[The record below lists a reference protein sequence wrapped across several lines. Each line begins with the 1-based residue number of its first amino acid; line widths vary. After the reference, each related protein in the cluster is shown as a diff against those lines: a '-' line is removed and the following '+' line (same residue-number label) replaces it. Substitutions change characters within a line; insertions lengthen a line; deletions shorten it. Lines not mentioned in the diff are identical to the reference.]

1 MKRSKKLVFFGT
13 ILSLAVVGYSSKIVF
28 FGGKELNFRE
38 EPIDP
43 IEVVITGNNEYGA
56 TLEASIKGNVSD
68 LNDYTYQWWYL
79 DYSGK
84 DTKRKTI
91 AGENNRTYL
100 ITEKMKDR
108 AIGVSVYD
116 KKNKEYND
124 VTDRKTNSSDTVVL
138 KNIEVTLEGKE
149 SSYTG
154 NAIYANGAKVSDGS
168 SVSYT
173 YYTDSKCTKKTNV
186 DSGASYIG
194 AAPIDAGEYYVQ
206 ARLDDAGGVLNPA
219 SRCVSHIIK
228 PVKVNVNWSGDNF
241 IYNGYKQGS
250 IASSDTYVNGEV
262 VNLSNDLAVNVGIY
276 KTTAYCS
283 SVSGGRGKCSNYEL
297 SNITREFS
305 IDKADTTVTLKESV
319 NTYNGLIIS
328 ANKAVSSVDGE
339 IKYTY
344 YLDNA
349 CTKLTDE
356 SVGAGVLGTPP
367 IDAGNYYVKAELME
381 TGNYKGSN
389 SGCVSHKI
397 LPKDVNVTW
406 SNTNLYFTGEEQGPD
421 AKASGMIDKEVVVLS
436 RPTEFDKGT
445 YNIAATCRNVLG
457 GRNKCS
463 NYNLVNN
470 QVTYT
475 INKKVT
481 ELELFSLK
489 YTYDG
494 GNKSISG
501 KTNSDGQIV
510 FEYYKD
516 SNLTMKTDSLDG
528 AVEIGGAPVDAGIYY
543 VKATVLETEYYVSL
557 SKVVTLTIDP
567 KKVEFSWDNQDYD
580 YNGSYIV
587 PIFGSINGIDNEK
600 INLVSVNG
608 ATDVGKYST
617 DVVCSSVENG
627 RGECSNYEL
636 LNNSGYFKINKVKP
650 NINVKAFNKTYNTVY
665 DSVVSTYTFV
675 GGNANVEGEIK
686 YYYDKS
692 CSNVAKVEPVDVGKY
707 YFIVETKANN
717 NFKANKSEC
726 LPYTIN
732 KKDVTVNWEGKK
744 YTYNGK
750 SQGPSATVDT
760 GLNEDIVLD
769 VKKEVNAGTYV
780 TEATCK
786 KVIDGRNICNNYS
799 LVNNN
804 YSFKIEKKNP
814 TIEVTETF
822 NMTYPSE
829 DRYVLSYKVDDIK
842 YVDLS
847 VTNSEQ
853 FIYKYDEEGKLLLIP
868 KEIGIGKLN
877 ICTVEN
883 SNYNSVCK
891 DVVVNVNG
899 VSYINENFDKKNTSI
914 KLIDEYDNAKVNDG
928 IYESGRGE
936 DIKSKFGVKIES
948 KTWSTLRFNY
958 GLYNKS
964 GDATMTI
971 TISGNDGTSRKI
983 LTTSNNI
990 NADFGL
996 TIKPDVTYDLTVEFV
1011 SGSKEDY
1018 AYLDNVIVTSKKFNN
1033 DVVFEQT
1040 KLEFGTSIKMWF
1052 KKTFDSICDFFTNL
1066 IY

>member
-13 ILSLAVVGYSSKIVF
+13 ILSLAVVGYSTKVVF
-28 FGGKELNFRE
+28 FGGRELNFRE

-43 IEVVITGNNEYGA
+43 IEVVITGTNEYGA
-56 TLEASIKGNVSD
+56 TLEASIKGNASD
-68 LNDYTYQWWYL
+68 VNDYTYQWWYL

-91 AGENNRTYL
+91 SGENSRTYL

-116 KKNKEYND
+116 KNNKEYND
-124 VTDRKTNSSDTVVL
+124 VTDRQTNSSDVVVL
-138 KNIEVTLEGKE
+138 RNIEVTLDAKE
-149 SSYTG
+149 SNYTG
-154 NAIYANGAKVSDGS
+154 EAIYSNNANVSDGS

-173 YYTDSKCTKKTNV
+173 YYTDSKCSVKTSV
-186 DSGASYIG
+186 DTGANYEG

-206 ARLDDAGGVLNPA
+206 ARLDNAGGVLNPN
-219 SRCVSHIIK
+219 SRCVSHVIK
-228 PVKVNVNWSGDNF
+228 PVKVNVDWSSNNF

-250 IASSDTYVNGEV
+250 IANSNTYVNGEV
-262 VNLSNDLAVNVGIY
+262 VNLKNDLATNVGIY
-276 KTTAYCS
+276 KTTAYCN
-283 SVSGGRGKCSNYEL
+283 SVSGGRGKCSNYDL
-297 SNITREFS
+297 SNTIREFS
-305 IDKADTTVTLKESV
+305 IDKADTTVTLNESI

-344 YLDNA
+344 YLDNN

-356 SVGAGVLGTPP
+356 SVGSGVLGTPP

-406 SNTNLYFTGEEQGPD
+406 NNTNLYFTGEEQGPE

-445 YNIAATCRNVLG
+445 YNIEATCRNVLG

-470 QVTYT
+470 KVTYT

-516 SNLTMKTDSLDG
+516 SNLTIKTDVSDG
-528 AVEIGGAPVDAGIYY
+528 AIELGGAPIDAGIYY
-543 VKATVLETEYYVSL
+543 VKATVLETEDYVSL
-557 SKVVTLTIDP
+557 TKVVTLTIDP
-567 KKVEFSWDNQDYD
+567 KKVEFSWDNQEYN

-587 PIFGSINGIDNEK
+587 PVFGSISGIENEK
-600 INLVSVNG
+600 INLVSLNG
-608 ATDVGKYST
+608 ATDVGEYST

-636 LNNSGYFKINKVKP
+636 LNNSGNFKINKVKP
-650 NINVKAFNKTYNTVY
+650 EINVKAFNKTYNALY

-675 GGNANVEGEIK
+675 GGDANVESEIK

-692 CSNVAKVEPVDVGKY
+692 CSNIAKVEPVDVGKY
-707 YFIVETKANN
+707 YFRIETKANK
-717 NFKANKSEC
+717 NFKANSSEC
-726 LPYTIN
+726 LPYVIN
-732 KKDVTVNWEGKK
+732 KKDVTINWEGQK

-750 SQGPSATVDT
+750 SQGPSATVNT
-760 GLNEDIVLD
+760 GLNENIVLD
-769 VKKEVNAGTYV
+769 VKKEIDAGTYV

-786 KVIDGRNICNNYS
+786 KVVEGRNICENYS
-799 LVNNN
+799 LLNNS
-804 YSFKIEKKNP
+804 YSYTIEKKNP
-814 TIEVTETF
+814 VIEVTNTF
-822 NMTYPSE
+822 NMNYPSD
-829 DRYVLSYKVDDIK
+829 DRYVLTYKIDDIK
-842 YVDLS
+842 NLDLS
-847 VTNSEQ
+847 VNNSSQ
-853 FIYKYDEEGKLLLIP
+853 FEYKLDGEGKILLIP
-868 KEIGIGKLN
+868 KEIGIGNLN

-883 SNYNSVCK
+883 NNYNAICK

-899 VSYINENFDKKNTSI
+899 VSYINENFDSKKTSI
-914 KLIDEYDNAKVNDG
+914 KLIDESDNAKVNDG

-964 GDATMTI
+964 GDASI
-971 TISGNDGTSRKI
+971 IISIYGNDGTSRKI

-996 TIKPDVTYDLTVEFV
+996 TIKPDVTYDLVIEFM